1 MVISKKSPAMQKL
14 KELTGGLIITDSFE
28 KKLKKAGLSIRDG
41 YEIQEEIKESI
52 KRQEIEA
59 DEVENRLDYLIEQR
73 KNAKSSGDVSVIDER
88 TRLKLSFYI
97 DRAEIDY
104 SSKVSLKKEVQEG
117 KIKDMDT
124 LISKI
129 DEIKEE
135 IYQKSIEKNKQEKES
150 KSSSAVESESSQ
162 EASNFESENSSEGS
176 GADES
181 EDKSKDEGH
190 EVNVI
195 TPESL
200 AKMQKLDKIKEIK
213 FLLNQEHNLIKCPNC
228 GADFIKGDKF
238 CYNCGFD
245 ILKFIDDLNSGKINI
260 SNGEPE
266 PIGVKEI
273 NTSTEDSKK
282 ESISPTEKSTTPNQK
297 APIKASEM
305 RAINL
310 KFASVVFLYE
320 KNLNPTKLV
329 KESSYKSRYNT
340 RLSKIKKYVREE
352 GYVIDGT
359 PLTAARGAYVNDLKK
374 VLKKHGLMVSG
385 TKDELIQ
392 RLGENLS
399 EEELKKAF
407 PKKTLE
413 VTEKGLEFIKKN
425 EYVLY
430 YDQTSQFRSKIPIEE
445 YDSIFEGTEDLDEKK
460 IMGLIEEYL
469 NERGDSLANLVN

>member
-1 MVISKKSPAMQKL
+1 MQLKKKLIGIINLKYGDVKMVLHKQSPAMQKL

-52 KRQEIEA
+52 KRQEIEV
-59 DEVENRLDYLIEQR
+59 DEVETMIDYLIEQR
-73 KNAKSSGDVSVIDER
+73 KNAKNSGNDSVIDEE

-104 SSKVSLKKEVQEG
+104 SSKISLKKQVQEG
-117 KIKDMDT
+117 KIKDMDA

-135 IYQKSIEKNKQEKES
+135 TYQKNIAKNKPENGVE
-150 KSSSAVESESSQ
+150 SSSTNEPEDIS
-162 EASNFESENSSEGS
+162 EASSST
-176 GADES
+176 ES
-181 EDKSKDEGH
+181 EDKSKKDEGQ
-190 EVNVI
+190 EVNVMTYDMI
-195 TPESL
+195 V
-200 AKMQKLDKIKEIK
+200 KMQKEDKIKEIK
-213 FLLNQEHNLIKCPNC
+213 FLLSQEHNWLKCPNC
-228 GADFIKGDKF
+228 GVDFLKGDKF

-245 ILKFIDDLNSGKINI
+245 ILKFIEDLNSGKIDITNVE
-260 SNGEPE
+260 SE
-266 PIGVKEI
+266 PIGDKQKANEKQSNV
-273 NTSTEDSKK
+273 TVSKQ
-282 ESISPTEKSTTPNQK
+282 KSTIN
-297 APIKASEM
+297 ASTL

-310 KFASVVFLYE
+310 KFACVVFLNE
-320 KNLNPTKLV
+320 KNQNPTKLV
-329 KESSYKSRYNT
+329 KEDHYKYRYNT
-340 RLSKIKKYVREE
+340 RLTKIKKTVRES

-399 EEELKKAF
+399 EEELKKVF

-413 VTEKGLEFIKKN
+413 VTDRGLEFIEMNK
-425 EYVLY
+425 YVLY
-430 YDQTSQFRSKIPIEE
+430 YDQTSQFRSLMSIEE
-445 YDSIFEGTEDLDEKK
+445 YDSIFADVEDDLDEEK
-460 IMGLIEEYL
+460 ILGLIEMHL
-469 NERGDSLANLVN
+469 KERESLK